1 MEEHM
6 DILVFTKR
14 VPATQE
20 EEVRIVDEGKKVDL
34 SKVPYKIN
42 DWDNYA
48 VEEAVRIVEK
58 AGGSVTA
65 VSIGDTESDEVLRRA
80 IAMGAKDGFLI
91 ETPQERHDPNARATL
106 ARNFVKKENLP
117 FQAIFTG
124 VQSEDDQFASVG
136 GILAAKM
143 GLPFVSMVIAIDT
156 IDETQATVRREL
168 EGGLQER
175 IQVSLPAVFAI
186 QTGINEPRYV
196 SIMGIRKA
204 SKVERKVVKADDY
217 LEGVTDKIGV
227 NRWIYPPIK
236 GGAAMISGDMDSMC
250 KELLAILKE
259 KGVYQ

>member
-1 MEEHM
+1 M

-20 EEVRIVDEGKKVDL
+20 EEVRIIDEGKKVDL

-65 VSIGDTESDEVLRRA
+65 VSMGDAESDEVLRRA
-80 IAMGAKDGFLI
+80 IAMGAKDGYLI
-91 ETPQERHDPNARATL
+91 ETTQERHDPNARATL
-106 ARNFVKKENLP
+106 ARNFVKKEGLP
-117 FQAIFTG
+117 FNAIFTG

-136 GILAAKM
+136 GILAGKM
-143 GLPFVSMVIAIDT
+143 GIPFVSMVIAVDSIDA
-156 IDETQATVRREL
+156 TQAIVRREL

-175 IQVSLPAVFAI
+175 IKVSLPAVFAI
-186 QTGINEPRYV
+186 QSGINEPRYV

-204 SKVERKVVKADDY
+204 SKVERKVVKADDF
-217 LEGVTDKIGV
+217 LEGVADKINV
-227 NRWIYPPIK
+227 EKWIYPPTK
-236 GGAAMISGDMDSMC
+236 GGAAMITGDMDSMC
-250 KELLAILKE
+250 KELLGILKE
-259 KGVYQ
+259 KGVHQ

>member
-1 MEEHM
+1 MNL
-6 DILVFTKR
+6 LVFTKR

-42 DWDNYA
+42 DWDNYS

-65 VSIGDTESDEVLRRA
+65 ISIGDAESDEVLRRA

-91 ETPQERHDPNARATL
+91 EVGAEKQDPNARASL
-106 ARNFVKKENLP
+106 ARNFIKKENLP
-117 FQAIFTG
+117 FDAIFTG
-124 VQSEDDQFASVG
+124 MQSEDDQFAAVG
-136 GILAAKM
+136 GILAAKL
-143 GLPFVSMVIAIDT
+143 GIPFVSMVIGIDAIDGST
-156 IDETQATVRREL
+156 AMVRREL

-175 IQVSLPAVFAI
+175 IKVMLPAVLAI

-204 SKVERKVVKADDY
+204 SKVERRVFKAVDY
-217 LEGVTDKIGV
+217 QDGVADKIEIEKWV
-227 NRWIYPPIK
+227 YPPSK
-236 GGAAMISGDMDSMC
+236 GGATMISGDMETVC
-250 KELLAILKE
+250 KELLAVLKE